1 MESTGVYWRPVYHIL
16 EASFEVLLVNAQHV
30 KAVPGRKTDVKDCQ
44 WLAQLLEHGLLRGS
58 FVPPAPLRELREL
71 TRYRRQLVQE
81 HAREANR
88 VQKVLET
95 ANIKLGDVATDVL
108 GVSGRAM
115 LHALIAGERD
125 PERLADLARG
135 ALRQKAGAA
144 RGPSLSGLVI
154 VLTLPV
160 NEEEGHRPYL
170 SQSAYPAKGTTVGGR
185 TDDPR
190 RERTRDALAR
200 HRARAGAGQRQR
212 GVPRAGDLADR
223 LLSLAQPA
231 GTLRGRR
238 RAPAPAARPGGAPGG
253 DGARSGAAGARDRD
267 QRGHLGLPT
276 DRGLPRP
283 DLAGAL
289 GAQHGAA
296 AAAPGRAGHPAR
308 ATDGARAAGG
318 ADGGTADGTYS
329 PTPVARPLR
338 PHAARRGE
346 RAGRAR
352 VSGHVLHRQPQRRRQ
367 SLADHGV
374 RCGDFV
380 RAGRPAARPR
390 CGGRSHVPARGG
402 RPPLPARGVADAPR
416 PHRWRAR
423 VQGGV

>member
-1 MESTGVYWRPVYHIL
+1 MSTLQSP
-16 EASFEVLLVNAQHV
+16 LV
-30 KAVPGRKTDVKDCQ
+30 RMD
-44 WLAQLLEHGLLRGS
+44 LA
-58 FVPPAPLRELREL
+58 
-71 TRYRRQLVQE
+71 
-81 HAREANR
+81 
-88 VQKVLET
+88 ET
-95 ANIKLGDVATDVL
+95 ALRVRCARRTLAT
-108 GVSGRAM
+108 
-115 LHALIAGERD
+115 
-125 PERLADLARG
+125 
-135 ALRQKAGAA
+135 
-144 RGPSLSGLVI
+144 SLSGLVI

-308 ATDGARAAGG
+308 VTDGARAAGG

-352 VSGHVLHRQPQRRRQ
+352 VPGHLLHRQPQRRRQ
-367 SLADHGV
+367 GLADYGLRCSHVV
-374 RCGDFV
+374 RPG
-380 RAGRPAARPR
+380 RAAARSSR
-390 CGGRSHVPARGG
+390 HRRGRLWG
-402 RPPLPARGVADAPR
+402 
-416 PHRWRAR
+416 
-423 VQGGV
+423 